1 MYLSPFSTNLSTQVD
16 QIVCRERVMSAI
28 SVSNISKSYVS
39 KVLDD
44 VSFEVKEGEMLALIG
59 PSGSGK
65 STLMRHLSGLIKS
78 DKSSSSHIRVLNHD
92 VQKSGVLAKNIR
104 QTRSKIGCIFQQFNL
119 VNRLTVLT
127 NVLIG
132 CLGTIPAWRGYIG
145 YFTAEE
151 KRRALD
157 ALERVGLKEHAEK
170 KAAHLSGGQQQ
181 RVAIARALMQ
191 QADIIFAD
199 EPIASLDPKSARVVM
214 EMLQEINQIDGK
226 TVIVTLHQVDVA
238 RQYCPRVIALRD
250 GKLFFDGPR
259 DQLTDE
265 LMFSLYEEDAKE
277 MLTIDDPAIE
287 SLVKPA
293 VEPIVR
299 PMAAAS

>member
-1 MYLSPFSTNLSTQVD
+1 
-16 QIVCRERVMSAI
+16 MSAI
-28 SVSNISKSYVS
+28 SVSNISKSYIS

-78 DKSSSSHIRVLNHD
+78 DKSPFSHIRVLNHE
-92 VQKSGVLAKNIR
+92 VQKNGVLAKNIR

-277 MLTIDDPAIE
+277 MLTIDDPAVE